1 MLLGGFFLWV
11 NIVYSCLDWL
21 LVIIRSFHY
30 TIYKVYLSCLKGM
43 KMTTSKV
50 TYQGDLRTT
59 AIHLQSNNEII
70 TDAPTDN
77 QGKGEAFSPTDLLAT
92 SLASCML
99 TIIGIKARDM
109 NVDLA
114 GTTAQVTKVMAAD
127 PRRVSEI
134 HVDITFNQQLDEK
147 TQKIFYNTALTC
159 PVAKSIH
166 PDIMQKV
173 TIYSKN

>member
-1 MLLGGFFLWV
+1 
-11 NIVYSCLDWL
+11 
-21 LVIIRSFHY
+21 
-30 TIYKVYLSCLKGM
+30 
-43 KMTTSKV
+43 MTTSKV

-70 TDAPTDN
+70 TDAPVDN

-109 NVDLA
+109 EIDLT
-114 GTTAQVTKVMAAD
+114 GTTAEVTKVMAAD
-127 PRRVSEI
+127 PRRVSEV
-134 HVDITFNQQLDEK
+134 HVAIIFNQRLDEK

-166 PDIMQKV
+166 PDIIQEV
-173 TIYSKN
+173 TIHSKN

>member
-1 MLLGGFFLWV
+1 
-11 NIVYSCLDWL
+11 
-21 LVIIRSFHY
+21 
-30 TIYKVYLSCLKGM
+30 
-43 KMTTSKV
+43 MTTSKV

-109 NVDLA
+109 DIDIT
-114 GTTAQVTKVMAAD
+114 GTFAEVTKIMAAD

-134 HVDITFNQQLDEK
+134 HVIVTFNRDLDDR
-147 TQKIFYNTALTC
+147 TQTIFFNTALTC
-159 PVAKSIH
+159 PVANSIH
-166 PDIMQKV
+166 PDITQNVVFRCAKPLD
-173 TIYSKN
+173 

>member
-1 MLLGGFFLWV
+1 
-11 NIVYSCLDWL
+11 
-21 LVIIRSFHY
+21 
-30 TIYKVYLSCLKGM
+30 
-43 KMTTSKV
+43 MTTSKV
-50 TYQGDLRTT
+50 TYQGELRTT
-59 AIHLQSNNEII
+59 AVHLQSSNEII
-70 TDAPTDN
+70 TDAPIDN

-109 NVDLA
+109 EIDVT
-114 GTTAQVTKVMAAD
+114 GTTAEVTKVMSAD

-134 HVDITFNQQLDEK
+134 HVAITFNQALEDK

-166 PDIMQKV
+166 PDIIQQV
-173 TIYSKN
+173 TINSKN

>member
-1 MLLGGFFLWV
+1 
-11 NIVYSCLDWL
+11 
-21 LVIIRSFHY
+21 
-30 TIYKVYLSCLKGM
+30 
-43 KMTTSKV
+43 MTTSKV

-59 AIHLQSNNEII
+59 AVHLQSKNEII
-70 TDAPTDN
+70 TDAPIDN

-109 NVDLA
+109 DIDIA
-114 GTTAQVTKVMAAD
+114 GTTAEVTKIMSAD
-127 PRRVSEI
+127 PRRVSEVHI
-134 HVDITFNQQLDEK
+134 AITFNQELDDK

-166 PDIMQKV
+166 PDIIQRV
-173 TIYSKN
+173 TINTKN

>member
-1 MLLGGFFLWV
+1 
-11 NIVYSCLDWL
+11 
-21 LVIIRSFHY
+21 
-30 TIYKVYLSCLKGM
+30 
-43 KMTTSKV
+43 MTTSKV

-59 AIHLQSNNEII
+59 AIHLQSNNETI
-70 TDAPTDN
+70 TDAPLDN

-109 NVDLA
+109 EIDIA
-114 GTTAQVTKVMAAD
+114 GTTAEVTKIMAAE

-134 HVDITFNQQLDEK
+134 HVEITFNQELDDK

-166 PDIMQKV
+166 PDIIQRV
-173 TIYSKN
+173 TINTKN

>member
-1 MLLGGFFLWV
+1 
-11 NIVYSCLDWL
+11 
-21 LVIIRSFHY
+21 
-30 TIYKVYLSCLKGM
+30 
-43 KMTTSKV
+43 MTTSEV

-109 NVDLA
+109 EIDVE
-114 GTTAQVTKVMAAD
+114 GTTAEVTKVMSVD

-134 HVDITFNQQLDEK
+134 QVIITFQQALDDK
-147 TQKIFYNTALTC
+147 TRKIFYNTALTC

-166 PDIMQKV
+166 PDIAQNVVFKLP
-173 TIYSKN
+173 

>member
-1 MLLGGFFLWV
+1 MISHLRKSKIQVL
-11 NIVYSCLDWL
+11 
-21 LVIIRSFHY
+21 
-30 TIYKVYLSCLKGM
+30 TILTISQGNNLTITIKENP
-43 KMTTSKV
+43 MTTSKV

-70 TDAPTDN
+70 TDAPVDN

-99 TIIGIKARDM
+99 TIIGIKACDM
-109 NVDLA
+109 DIDIA
-114 GTTAQVTKVMAAD
+114 GATAEVTKVMSAD
-127 PRRVSEI
+127 PRRVSEV
-134 HVDITFNQQLDEK
+134 HVAITFNKQLDEK

-166 PDIMQKV
+166 PDIIQRV
-173 TIYSKN
+173 TINSKN

>member
-1 MLLGGFFLWV
+1 
-11 NIVYSCLDWL
+11 
-21 LVIIRSFHY
+21 
-30 TIYKVYLSCLKGM
+30 
-43 KMTTSKV
+43 MTTSKL

-59 AIHLQSNNEII
+59 AIHLQSNNEVI
-70 TDAPTDN
+70 TDAPIDN

-109 NVDLA
+109 DLDIA
-114 GTTAQVTKVMAAD
+114 GTTAEVTKVMSAD
-127 PRRVSEI
+127 PRRVSEV
-134 HVDITFNQQLDEK
+134 HVAISFNQKLDEK

-166 PDIMQKV
+166 PDIIQKV
-173 TIYSKN
+173 TIDSKSY

>member
-1 MLLGGFFLWV
+1 
-11 NIVYSCLDWL
+11 
-21 LVIIRSFHY
+21 
-30 TIYKVYLSCLKGM
+30 
-43 KMTTSKV
+43 MTTSKV

-70 TDAPTDN
+70 TDAPVDN
-77 QGKGEAFSPTDLLAT
+77 QGKGEAFSPTDLLVT

-109 NVDLA
+109 YIDIA
-114 GTTAQVTKVMAAD
+114 GTTAEVTKVMATD

-134 HVDITFNQQLDEK
+134 HVAITFNEQLDDK

-166 PDIMQKV
+166 PDIIQKV
-173 TIYSKN
+173 TINSKSY

>member
-1 MLLGGFFLWV
+1 
-11 NIVYSCLDWL
+11 
-21 LVIIRSFHY
+21 
-30 TIYKVYLSCLKGM
+30 
-43 KMTTSKV
+43 MTTSKV
-50 TYQGDLRTT
+50 TYQGDLCTT

-70 TDAPTDN
+70 TDTPVDN

-109 NVDLA
+109 YIDIA
-114 GTTAQVTKVMAAD
+114 GTMAEVTKVMAAD
-127 PRRVSEI
+127 PRRVSEV
-134 HVDITFNQQLDEK
+134 HVAITFNQQLDDK

-166 PDIMQKV
+166 PDIIQKV
-173 TIYSKN
+173 TINSRSH